1 MGVRGCFY
9 FPFTALPWLG
19 VRACQSAE
27 HFVKEWY
34 INKVLTM
41 NIFIH
46 RKSKIKKLLIIF
58 YASFVIFTS
67 VFMKYPVFVH
77 ASSDE
82 DSPVGDYITNII
94 GNSNFARSVLYRD
107 MAHGFSVNTHG
118 QDYNNFID
126 GYSNG
131 IGGRFQKYCVDVL
144 GFDENDVKMVTPI
157 IQYSIDRSGGGA
169 SHSFGD
175 RIVGAPIKGIMYTYE
190 RLIEGFC
197 KWDAEQYAMQKNND
211 INMSDASDSEIIKGL
226 ESAIN
231 AYYDS
236 FPIKRQYINPYLGG
250 GYKELTQKCHCDLS
264 GSGIGGSY
272 GKIVA
277 IVFPPVTSNSKVER
291 SYDGYWTISP
301 NCYILTEDN
310 VGRIWRFD
318 IKRNYVISNNPYTSK
333 INLSNDNTS
342 NIYCSPTVA
351 TTNNITNYNNILPVP
366 PTIINNIFNTVNYNE
381 GDTLRNTDNLYSDEF
396 SLNYNR
402 INGLYYIPIKVDT
415 SKLTD
420 EQKKNCPCEIV
431 SLPQGDYLMMPITQ
445 DIYHLPDLNILKQL
459 TDNNYCTQQ
468 DFTNQFRSIMNY
480 TVINKDGD
488 VYNYNNETV
497 SKDTYY
503 NEVNE
508 YNKENYIPNGTD
520 LTKIFP
526 FCLPFDISRLL
537 TPFNAEPV
545 TPKFVVNFSNFN
557 SNFKFSDSS
566 GSSDTRSGSTGGG
579 CMDINFDTLKID
591 ELAKLL
597 RTGEIVLFTIS
608 LAIWFFKA
616 VTK

>member
-1 MGVRGCFY
+1 
-9 FPFTALPWLG
+9 
-19 VRACQSAE
+19 
-27 HFVKEWY
+27 
-34 INKVLTM
+34 M

-46 RKSKIKKLLIIF
+46 QKSKIKKFLALSCATFII
-58 YASFVIFTS
+58 ITS
-67 VFMKYPVFVH
+67 VFLKYSFNVH
-77 ASSDE
+77 AASDS

-94 GNSNFARSVLYRD
+94 GNSNFARNVLYRD
-107 MAHGFSVNTHG
+107 LAHGFSVNAHD
-118 QDYNNFID
+118 QDYKNFLE

-144 GFDENDVKMVTPI
+144 GFDEDDVKKVTPI

-197 KWDAEQYAMQKNND
+197 KWDAENFEMQKNND
-211 INMSDASDSEIIKGL
+211 LNMADASDDDIIKGL
-226 ESAIN
+226 EPVIN

-236 FPIKRQYINPYLGG
+236 FPIHQEEINPYLGG
-250 GYKELTQKCHCDLS
+250 GWKDFHRKCHCDLS
-264 GSGIGGSY
+264 NSGIGGTY
-272 GKIVA
+272 GKIIA
-277 IVFPPVTSNSKVER
+277 IVFPPVTSDSKVLKYLY
-291 SYDGYWTISP
+291 SGYKFTTY
-301 NCYILTEDN
+301 CYILTEDKN
-310 VGRIWRFD
+310 GKIWRHD
-318 IKRNYVISNNPYTSK
+318 INYGYVTYNDPYTTN

-351 TTNNITNYNNILPVP
+351 VSNNITNYNNILPVP
-366 PTIINNIFNTVNYNE
+366 PTIINNIFNTQNYHE
-381 GDTLRNTDNLYSDEF
+381 GDTLHNTDNLYSDEF

-415 SKLTD
+415 SKLTE

-431 SLPQGDYLMMPITQ
+431 SLPQGDYLMLPITQ
-445 DIYHLPDLNILKQL
+445 DVYHMPDLNILKQL

-520 LTKIFP
+520 LSKIFP

-557 SNFKFSDSS
+557 SNIKFSDSN
-566 GSSDTRSGSTGGG
+566 GSSDSSSGSPGGG
-579 CMDINFDTLKID
+579 SMDIDFDKLKID

-608 LAIWFFKA
+608 LAIWFFKE
-616 VTK
+616 VRK

>member
-1 MGVRGCFY
+1 
-9 FPFTALPWLG
+9 
-19 VRACQSAE
+19 
-27 HFVKEWY
+27 
-34 INKVLTM
+34 M

-46 RKSKIKKLLIIF
+46 RKSKFIKVLALSC
-58 YASFVIFTS
+58 AAFVIFAS
-67 VFMKYPVFVH
+67 VFMKYQVSVH
-77 ASSDE
+77 AASDS
-82 DSPVGDYITNII
+82 DVVPPVGDYITNII
-94 GNSNFARSVLYRD
+94 GNSNFARNVLYRD
-107 MAHGFSVNTHG
+107 MAHGVSVNAHD
-118 QDYNNFID
+118 QDYKNFLD

-144 GFDENDVKMVTPI
+144 GFDENDVKKVTPI

-197 KWDAEQYAMQKNND
+197 KWDAENFKIQKNND
-211 INMSDASDSEIIKGL
+211 INMSDINNDVDNLNTLIATWLLSLPARKGYGSLPGTPWSFDEVEPINNIKSIDGIIYDGGKGYL
-226 ESAIN
+226 YYNISLHSIDYTGTLYIYFTDKRNVHRYAYPYTPYGSNIKNGKRITWGIN
-231 AYYDS
+231 IGNYRKNVYDS
-236 FPIKRQYINPYLGG
+236 NYY
-250 GYKELTQKCHCDLS
+250 YS
-264 GSGIGGSY
+264 
-272 GKIVA
+272 
-277 IVFPPVTSNSKVER
+277 TSE
-291 SYDGYWTISP
+291 
-301 NCYILTEDN
+301 N
-310 VGRIWRFD
+310 V
-318 IKRNYVISNNPYTSK
+318 N
-333 INLSNDNTS
+333 
-342 NIYCSPTVA
+342 
-351 TTNNITNYNNILPVP
+351 LPVA
-366 PTIINNIFNTVNYNE
+366 PTIINNVFNTVNYHE
-381 GDTLRNTDNLYSDEF
+381 GDTIRNTDNLYSDEF

-415 SKLTD
+415 SKLTE

-431 SLPQGDYLMMPITQ
+431 SLPQGDYLMLPITQ
-445 DIYHLPDLNILKQL
+445 DNYHMPDLNILKQL

-520 LTKIFP
+520 LTNIFP

-537 TPFNAEPV
+537 TPFNAEAV
-545 TPKFVVNFSNFN
+545 TPKFVVNFANFN
-557 SNFKFSDSS
+557 SNIKFSDSN
-566 GSSDTRSGSTGGG
+566 GSSDSSSGSTGGG
-579 CMDINFDTLKID
+579 SMDIDFDTLKID

-608 LAIWFFKA
+608 LAIWFFKE
-616 VTK
+616 VKK

>member
-1 MGVRGCFY
+1 M
-9 FPFTALPWLG
+9 PWLG
-19 VRACQSAE
+19 FRACQNAE
-27 HFVKEWY
+27 RFVKEWY
-34 INKVLTM
+34 IDKVLTM
-41 NIFIH
+41 NIFIL
-46 RKSKIKKLLIIF
+46 RKSKIKKVLVF
-58 YASFVIFTS
+58 FFAAFVIFTS
-67 VFMKYPVFVH
+67 VFMKYQVSVYA
-77 ASSDE
+77 ASNVVL
-82 DSPVGDYITNII
+82 PVGDYITNII
-94 GNSNFARSVLYRD
+94 GNSNFARNVLYRD
-107 MAHGFSVNTHG
+107 MAHGVSVNTHN
-118 QDYNNFID
+118 QNYQNFLE

-144 GFDENDVKMVTPI
+144 GFDEDDVKKVTPI

-175 RIVGAPIKGIMYTYE
+175 RIVGAPIKGIMYTYK

-197 KWDAEQYAMQKNND
+197 KWDAENFEMQKNND
-211 INMSDASDSEIIKGL
+211 INLSDDSGSEIVRGL

-236 FPIKRQYINPYLGG
+236 FPVHQEEKNPYLGG
-250 GYKELTQKCHCDLS
+250 GWKDFHTKCHCDLS
-264 GSGIGGSY
+264 SSGIEGSY
-272 GKIVA
+272 GKLVA
-277 IVFPPVTSNSKVER
+277 IVFPPVNSDSKVLKTFYGQE
-291 SYDGYWTISP
+291 YKYTDY
-301 NCYILTEDN
+301 CYILTKDN
-310 VGRIWRFD
+310 VVAGRIWRHN
-318 IKRNYVISNNPYTSK
+318 INKGYVRSDYAYTTS
-333 INLSNDNTS
+333 IDLSNDNTS
-342 NIYCSPTVA
+342 NIYCSPTFAA
-351 TTNNITNYNNILPVP
+351 TYNITNYNNILPVP
-366 PTIINNIFNTVNYNE
+366 PTIINNIFNTENYNE
-381 GDTLRNTDNLYSDEF
+381 GDTLHNTDNLYSDEF

-402 INGLYYIPIKVDT
+402 INGLYYIPIKVDI
-415 SKLTD
+415 SNLTD
-420 EQKKNCPCEIV
+420 EKKKNCPCEIV
-431 SLPQGDYLMMPITQ
+431 SLPQGVYLMLPITQ
-445 DIYHLPDLNILKQL
+445 DVYHMPDLNILKQL

-488 VYNYNNETV
+488 VYNYKNETV

-545 TPKFVVNFSNFN
+545 TPKFVVNFANFN
-557 SNFKFSDSS
+557 SNIKFHDNSSSSADVSS
-566 GSSDTRSGSTGGG
+566 GSAGGG
-579 CMDINFDTLKID
+579 NMAIDFDTLKID

-616 VTK
+616 VLK